1 VTRDGSEALKVA
13 CRLGIL
19 ELPRHICLN
28 AAEGGHTLPG
38 NAVLPTHQGMVITR
52 NLQEIACL
60 LALDVPFETAQRLLV
75 WETREAEMICT
86 TEIRRLVRIHGE
98 IIRAAEAAEVQE
110 LLARDDLS
118 TLHAQL
124 VEAPAPRRVGG
135 RNTNRRGTG
144 LGSRNIPG
152 PRGRAE
158 QRLGTR
164 VVRAS

>member
-13 CRLGIL
+13 CRLGVL
-19 ELPRHICLN
+19 ELPRHICYN
-28 AAEGGHTLPG
+28 AAEGGHIIPG
-38 NAVLPTHQGMVITR
+38 NAVLPAHQGMVITR

-86 TEIRRLVRIHGE
+86 TEIRRLVRTHGE

-124 VEAPAPRRVGG
+124 VEAPAPRRVAG
-135 RNTNRRGTG
+135 RNTSCRGKGFGRRAA
-144 LGSRNIPG
+144 PG
-152 PRGRAE
+152 ARGGAG
-158 QRLGTR
+158 QRLGTG
-164 VVRAS
+164 VDRAP